1 MDEELL
7 QILKLLSNYQSH
19 LKSFQF
25 NLNKIYHYHFLRTS
39 LYLNHYF
46 NLHQMKKN
54 NYYTKYSIYIFKFN
68 LIYNNTM
75 FNALK
80 TVFGLAS

>member
-7 QILKLLSNYQSH
+7 QILKLFSKYQSH

-54 NYYTKYSIYIFKFN
+54 NYYLILKENQLILPHQIYHYLFN
-68 LIYNNTM
+68 
-75 FNALK
+75 FQ
-80 TVFGLAS
+80 